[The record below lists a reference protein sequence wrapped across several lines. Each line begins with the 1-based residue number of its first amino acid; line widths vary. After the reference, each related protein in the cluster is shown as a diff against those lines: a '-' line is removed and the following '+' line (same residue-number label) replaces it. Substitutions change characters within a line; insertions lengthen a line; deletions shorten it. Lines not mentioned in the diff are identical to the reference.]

1 MDFAFTPEQEMFRK
15 TVRDFTDNELK
26 PQSAQW
32 DKNEEFPREAYK
44 QMARLGILGANVP
57 QKFGGMGMDCITAGI
72 SAEEIG
78 RGDMSCAQF
87 VVMGGLMGGLI
98 SEHASPRVQE
108 EWLPRFVEGEVVIS
122 LALTEPGA
130 GSDAA
135 NLQLKA
141 EKDGDQ
147 FVLNGEKTSI
157 TTGYV
162 CDASIVFARTDPSA
176 GARGVTAFFVPM
188 DQPGIER
195 TKFNDL
201 GHRAVVRGSLFFDN
215 VRVPADHILSVE
227 GQGFYQVMKGFDFSR
242 ALLGLMCIGCA
253 EQTVEDTIQYV
264 KERSA
269 FGRPIAKFEGV
280 SFPIAEALTMLDAA
294 KWQCYRT
301 LWLKDNNLPHT
312 IEAAMCK
319 WWGPKISVDIIH
331 EMLLLHGH
339 YGYTD
344 EFPVEQRLR
353 DVIGMEIGDG
363 TAQVCK
369 IVIARETIGK
379 EYRPY

>member
-1 MDFAFTPEQEMFRK
+1 MDFSFTPEQEMFRK
-15 TVRDFTDNELK
+15 TVRDFASNELM

-32 DKNEEFPREAYK
+32 DKSEEFPREAYK
-44 QMARLGILGANVP
+44 QMARLGIMGVIIP
-57 QKFGGMGMDCITAGI
+57 EEYGGMGMDCVTAGI
-72 SAEEIG
+72 AAEEVG

-98 SEHASPRVQE
+98 AEHASERVKE
-108 EWLPRFVEGEVVIS
+108 EWLPRFVEGDAVIA

-135 NLQLKA
+135 NIKLKA
-141 EKDGDQ
+141 EKDGDH

-162 CDASIVFARTDPSA
+162 CDAAIVFAHTDPSA
-176 GARGVTAFFVPM
+176 GARGVTAFMVPM
-188 DQPGIER
+188 DLPGIDR
-195 TKFNDL
+195 TRFNDL
-201 GHRAVVRGSLFFDN
+201 GHRAVARGSLFFDN
-215 VRVPADHILSVE
+215 VRVPTDHILSGE
-227 GQGFYQVMKGFDFSR
+227 GQGFYQVMSGFDFSR
-242 ALLGLMCIGCA
+242 ALLGLICLGCA
-253 EQTVEDTIQYV
+253 EETVEDTIQYV
-264 KERSA
+264 KDRSA
-269 FGRPIAKFEGV
+269 FGKPIARFEGV

-319 WWGPKISVDIIH
+319 WWSPKISVDIIH
-331 EMLLLHGH
+331 DMLLLHGH

-353 DVIGMEIGDG
+353 DVIGVEIGDG
-363 TAQVCK
+363 TAQICK
-369 IVIARETIGK
+369 IVIGRETIGK
-379 EYRPY
+379 EFRPY